1 MEEATLKKAIELHK
15 KREELLKDKEQYQHV
30 RNKISVTS
38 KVHTCN
44 ECFRQKEC
52 NTCFKRCR
60 ATSISFYIDG
70 TQYMQNICP
79 DAFEDLISFA
89 IKKLDTEIND
99 INEQIKAL

>member
-1 MEEATLKKAIELHK
+1 MEETTLKKVIELHK

-60 ATSISFYIDG
+60 VTSISFYIDG